1 MYIML
6 IVISISMCMYICKY
20 IYIYVCMY
28 MCVYIY
34 IYGPASAR
42 PPSPQGWVFSLASYC
57 LPPPVACGGGVFG
70 MLLMGGQSCFLWVAN
85 VMYVCNEM

>member
-20 IYIYVCMY
+20 IYV
-28 MCVYIY
+28 CVYVYVY

-57 LPPPVACGGGVFG
+57 LPPLWPVVVGCLG
-70 MLLMGGQSCFLWVAN
+70 C
-85 VMYVCNEM
+85 C